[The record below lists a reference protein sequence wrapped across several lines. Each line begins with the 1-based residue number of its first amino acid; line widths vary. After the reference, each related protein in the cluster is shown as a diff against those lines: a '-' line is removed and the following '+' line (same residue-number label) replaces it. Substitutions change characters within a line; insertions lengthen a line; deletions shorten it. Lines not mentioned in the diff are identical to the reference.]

1 MDFQSSNNKFFSYVV
16 ILVGFFILLFITKDF
31 FYVLQEKLDERNQNE
46 RNLEKAKSEHSEL
59 EELKVKF
66 ESNQDEL
73 LKNVSKYTLDFNSEN
88 LFNYIHSYVENV
100 NSSWRGSIIIRS
112 LTLSEWT
119 LWDIG
124 MYEGTISVSAKF
136 SSQRT
141 LLDFID
147 YLVSSESQYTFFID
161 NFSYPNFGKQWDFQ
175 ATIPLK
181 MFYKK

>member
-1 MDFQSSNNKFFSYVV
+1 MDLPSNNNKFFSYVI
-16 ILVGFFILLFITKDF
+16 ILIGFFILIFITRDF
-31 FYVLQEKLDERNQNE
+31 FYTLQEKLDERDKNIV
-46 RNLEKAKSEHSEL
+46 NLEEAKAEHSEL
-59 EELKVKF
+59 EQLKVKF

-88 LFNYIHSYVENV
+88 LFNYIYTYAENV
-100 NSSWRGSIIIRS
+100 NSSWRGSIVMRN
-112 LTLSEWT
+112 LTFSEGT

-124 MYEGTISVSAKF
+124 MYEGTVSISAKF

-161 NFSYPNFGKQWDFQ
+161 SFSYPNFGKQWDFQ